1 MTQGQAG
8 GYGAAAG
15 AVIGGVT
22 SVIGLRSQNKQIIS
36 NIENEGN
43 TLQSQMRMIN
53 LNREQ
58 LDRELGDVLSDNA
71 LATAKNMA
79 TAKVA
84 MSMSG
89 TVGGTSAQVSKQA
102 YMEQIMADADAI
114 AQARNSEKGMLMD
127 AISKRIQFNQRA
139 NAYRSQIASP
149 LAGFMQTLGSAM
161 GMASQGAQLGVQ
173 AQGLSSAK
181 MTPLQSQTSQQ
192 AVSMKHRTGDG
203 SWGFGTTGKLN

>member
-22 SVIGLRSQNKQIIS
+22 SVIGLRSQNKQTIA
-36 NIENEGN
+36 NIEGEGRV
-43 TLQSQMRMIN
+43 LQSQLRMIN
-53 LNREQ
+53 QNREQ

-89 TVGGTSAQVSKQA
+89 TIGGTSAQVSKQA

-149 LAGFMQTLGSAM
+149 LAGFMQTLGSSI

-173 AQGLSSAK
+173 AQGMSSAG
-181 MTPLQSQTSQQ
+181 MTTQQSQTSQQ
-192 AVSMKHRTGDG
+192 AVSMSHRTGDG